1 MFACIGLGTD
11 FTFKVKKIDDN
22 KLVWVENRFLFCM
35 SPSPCPCAPCCGFGP
50 LAQAPK
56 WVRDPADSSKFNGS
70 GESICAG
77 GCCQMMMHNKGDV
90 FVWNSEKDGSS
101 MEKAMEFY
109 AGYSPAYPPC
119 LQGSFV
125 AKGVFVD
132 KKGGAPTTDEMQR

>member
-1 MFACIGLGTD
+1 M
-11 FTFKVKKIDDN
+11 
-22 KLVWVENRFLFCM
+22 
-35 SPSPCPCAPCCGFGP
+35 
-50 LAQAPK
+50 
-56 WVRDPADSSKFNGS
+56 RDPADSGKFNGS

-109 AGYSPAYPPC
+109 SGYSPAYPPC
-119 LQGSFV
+119 LQGSFI